1 MGGVE
6 TVECRNTPPVETVT
20 SEMVEFV
27 ALIFTALEEVHIRV
41 SLLKQDG
48 LHACIG
54 V

>member
-6 TVECRNTPPVETVT
+6 TVECRITPAVEILT

-27 ALIFTALEEVHIRV
+27 VLIFTALEEVRIRV
-41 SLLKQDG
+41 PLLKQDG
-48 LHACIG
+48 VHACIG